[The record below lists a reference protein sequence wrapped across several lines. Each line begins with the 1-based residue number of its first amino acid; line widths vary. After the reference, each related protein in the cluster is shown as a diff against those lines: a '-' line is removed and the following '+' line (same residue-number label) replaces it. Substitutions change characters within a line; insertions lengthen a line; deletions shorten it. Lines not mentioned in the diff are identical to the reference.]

1 MNCPYCGFNMEG
13 VAPGVCPRCGQPI
26 ASSASESLAG
36 HDAAGDAIFET
47 PPPDSS
53 TPMPSGAGGFGENYG
68 FALPG
73 QSASSGYP
81 PMPPSGGIAPT
92 PPTPAPPRKSKS
104 GLIIGILLVLVVVL
118 AGGLGVSLYAL
129 NARTRSTS
137 APGPTPTPTF
147 DETVLFQDPL
157 TSNTNGWHT
166 DANESHCFFKD
177 TSYHIKDNYYCLAP
191 AGQFG
196 DATIS
201 VQAKQVAG
209 PLRYPYGIVFRR
221 TSPGNWYEFDIDSN
235 SKWVFWAAING
246 AARMLVPYTPNAA
259 IKGGLNQIN
268 TLLVQV
274 KGTHFTFYVN
284 GTQVGEAA
292 DTLFASGYCGLSAG
306 GPNLEV
312 AYNNFEITAAS

>member
-1 MNCPYCGFNMEG
+1 MNCPHCGFDMET
-13 VAPGVCPRCGQPI
+13 AAAGVCPRCGQPVT
-26 ASSASESLAG
+26 SSVAENVAG
-36 HDAAGDAIFET
+36 RDVAGDAIFET

-53 TPMPSGAGGFGENYG
+53 EPMPSGAGSFGENYG
-68 FALPG
+68 FTVPD
-73 QSASSGYP
+73 QSAPSGYP
-81 PMPPSGGIAPT
+81 PMPPSGSIAPT
-92 PPTPAPPRKSKS
+92 PPAPTPPRKSKS

-157 TSNTNGWHT
+157 TSDTFGWAN
-166 DANESHCFFKD
+166 DANKSHCFFQD
-177 TSYHIKDNYYCLAP
+177 NSYHIKDNYYCLAP
-191 AGQFG
+191 AGQFD

-201 VQAKQVAG
+201 VQVKQVAG
-209 PLRYPYGIVFRR
+209 PLLHPYGIVFRR
-221 TSPGNWYEFDIDSN
+221 MSPGNWYEFDIDSN
-235 SKWVFWAAING
+235 SKWVFSAALNG
-246 AARMLVPYTPNAA
+246 FARILVPYTPNAA

-268 TLLVQV
+268 TLMVQA

-292 DTLFASGYCGLSAG
+292 DTLFASGYSGLDAG
-306 GPNLEV
+306 SNIEAV
-312 AYNNFEITAAS
+312 FNNFKITVAS